1 LEERFLLISER
12 KINAY
17 NCWFRENFFSLFWSR
32 DKWWQDK
39 DYRFVRFERRSFPY
53 GWERLEIIIEKPS
66 SRHPELGSMLP
77 PSVREVCLTCL
88 GIIGINMSEADRKT
102 AVTLHR
108 STLRR
113 LAELKAYPRQSYE
126 EVILKLLE
134 VFYSMFWFPIWGF
147 FKLYKGN

>member
-1 LEERFLLISER
+1 
-12 KINAY
+12 
-17 NCWFRENFFSLFWSR
+17 
-32 DKWWQDK
+32 
-39 DYRFVRFERRSFPY
+39 
-53 GWERLEIIIEKPS
+53 
-66 SRHPELGSMLP
+66 
-77 PSVREVCLTCL
+77 
-88 GIIGINMSEADRKT
+88 MSEADRKT